1 MDATNDMRI
10 GQLAAR
16 FGINAKT
23 IRYYESIGLLPS
35 PARRPSGYRAY
46 GEADAERLAFVRTA
60 QRFGLRLD
68 QIREVLAFRDR
79 GERPCGFVLGAVHG
93 ELAELDERIAQLQA
107 MRSELAD
114 LLERA
119 ESQPASA
126 DAEFCELLEHRDGTD
141 RQETR

>member
-1 MDATNDMRI
+1 MRI

-16 FGINAKT
+16 FSINAKT

-68 QIREVLAFRDR
+68 QIREILAFRDR
-79 GERPCGFVLGAVHG
+79 GERPCRFVLGAVRG

-126 DAEFCELLEHRDGTD
+126 DAEFCELLEHRDATD
-141 RQETR
+141 RVETG

>member
-1 MDATNDMRI
+1 MEATNDMRI

-68 QIREVLAFRDR
+68 QIREILAFRDR
-79 GERPCGFVLGAVHG
+79 GERPCGFVLGTVRG

-107 MRSELAD
+107 IRSELAD

-126 DAEFCELLEHRDGTD
+126 DTEFCELLEHRDATGH
-141 RQETR
+141 